1 MLRNNSWQNRVFN
14 YILNILV
21 AALLLIVFVPMLFM
35 VTGSF
40 MPVRD
45 IFSMPYRWIPRSFYW
60 QNYFTAI
67 AGPGTNHTYIFPRN
81 VLNSLYV
88 AAMTMVLS
96 VLVSGAAGYGLSKF
110 RFRGRNVVFLMIM
123 GRMMIPFEAIMIPM
137 YMIAVKLGLQNTY
150 TGLILPSILDTFGIF
165 QMRQYLLSFPDDIID
180 AGRIDGLGEGGIF
193 WKLVF
198 KNSTPA
204 IATAAI
210 LSFRGQWDNLLWPLL
225 IAQRDN
231 MKTIPSYLAKMV
243 NDIWSDEG
251 AMLATAVLSS
261 IPIIILFLRLSK
273 YFLGGS
279 AVYSAGKE

>member
-1 MLRNNSWQNRVFN
+1 MLRNNSWSNRIFN
-14 YILNILV
+14 YILNVLV

-35 VTGSF
+35 ITGSF
-40 MPVRD
+40 MPVQD

-60 QNYFTAI
+60 HNYFTAI

-81 VLNSLYV
+81 MLNSLYV
-88 AAMTMVLS
+88 AAMTMVFS

-110 RFRGRNVVFLMIM
+110 HFRGRNAVFLMIM

-180 AGRIDGLGEGGIF
+180 AGRIDGLNEGGIF

-204 IATAAI
+204 IATAAV

-243 NDIWSDEG
+243 SDIWSDEG
-251 AMLATAVLSS
+251 AMLATAALSS
-261 IPIIILFLRLSK
+261 IPIIILFLSLSK